1 MGAKCHC
8 CACQSVLGVWSLFCV
23 WCAMGWTKLKNG
35 DGLILRREAV
45 GTPEL
50 FASVIRLVEFKG
62 KWDRAEF
69 PLLMNCRTCAGQL
82 NVCCH
87 FQKKDIYTWRCLPM
101 SVYFQFSTCVSRSW
115 IVFMASVQ
123 LQLLPYQKHNHEQ
136 GAAFFSIL
144 KPEHCRKQQ

>member
-8 CACQSVLGVWSLFCV
+8 CACQSILGVWSLFCV
-23 WCAMGWTKLKNG
+23 WCAMGWTKLING

-45 GTPEL
+45 GTPEV
-50 FASVIRLVEFKG
+50 FAVVIRLVELKG

-101 SVYFQFSTCVSRSW
+101 SIYFQFSTCVSTATATIPKTQPWARSC
-115 IVFMASVQ
+115 
-123 LQLLPYQKHNHEQ
+123 
-136 GAAFFSIL
+136 FFLAYLSL
-144 KPEHCRKQQ
+144 TTAESSSNNLDWWS